1 METLLGCHGDAVT
14 VCFVFRH
21 VMSVPPDLHQQYL
34 QACQNLSQ
42 PENHF
47 VARVLQEAD
56 KSDNIRQT
64 KGITLKIAGN
74 NRLVPVQRVTDED
87 VQVLAS
93 VLCSAVFVT
102 GLDLR
107 YNDLTDVGVRHVAT
121 FLQGLPVMW
130 CTTEVENSTLRYLN
144 LMFNDIGT
152 SGAELIA
159 NALHSNETLLHLRMT
174 GNKIGNKGGMYFASM
189 LQVNCTLEKL
199 DLGDCDMGTQCLI
212 AIASVLTQNK
222 AVRAINLNRPLLYS
236 QEEETTIH
244 MALMLKNNSSLVEL
258 HLCKHEIKSLGVERL
273 CEALYENC
281 SLRYLDLSCN
291 KITREDVK
299 FLGELLKQNQT
310 LEILDLNSNRIED
323 DGAIYLSEALA
334 LYNRTLKALS
344 VVSNNISGKGLA
356 ALSQAMKINV
366 ELSYIYIWGNNFD
379 EAACTAFSELIQ
391 AGRLKPNCTDVEPYE
406 VDGHVHLAELSHGLK
421 KHYYWTPSY
430 GQVKN
435 TAANASLAIAAVSE
449 YL

>member
-1 METLLGCHGDAVT
+1 
-14 VCFVFRH
+14 
-21 VMSVPPDLHQQYL
+21 MSVPPDLRQQYL
-34 QACQNLSQ
+34 QTCQNLSQ

-56 KSDNIRQT
+56 KSDNVQA

-93 VLCSAVFVT
+93 VLCTAVFVT

-107 YNDLTDVGVRHVAT
+107 YNILTDVGVRHVAT
-121 FLQGLPVMW
+121 FLQ
-130 CTTEVENSTLRYLN
+130 ENSTLRYLN

-199 DLGDCDMGTQCLI
+199 DLGDCDL
-212 AIASVLTQNK
+212 
-222 AVRAINLNRPLLYS
+222 
-236 QEEETTIH
+236 EETTVHI
-244 MALMLKNNSSLVEL
+244 ALMLKNNSSLVEL
-258 HLCKHEIKSLGVERL
+258 HLCKHEIRSLGVKRL

-291 KITREDVK
+291 KITRDDVK

-344 VVSNNISGKGLA
+344 VVSNNIRGKGLV
-356 ALSQAMKINV
+356 ALSQSMKINM

-379 EAACTAFSELIQ
+379 EAVSTAFSELIQ

-430 GQVKN
+430 GEVNN

>member
-1 METLLGCHGDAVT
+1 MPCPAPGFPSEVGSRGAPAPLGAQTLRWTSAVW
-14 VCFVFRH
+14 H

-34 QACQNLSQ
+34 QTCQNLSQ

-56 KSDNIRQT
+56 KNDNIRWT

-93 VLCSAVFVT
+93 VLRCAVCVT

-121 FLQGLPVMW
+121 FLQ
-130 CTTEVENSTLRYLN
+130 ENSTLRYLN

-159 NALHSNETLLHLRMT
+159 NALHSNETLLHLRLT

-199 DLGDCDMGTQCLI
+199 DLGDCD
-212 AIASVLTQNK
+212 V
-222 AVRAINLNRPLLYS
+222 
-236 QEEETTIH
+236 EETTVHI
-244 MALMLKNNSSLVEL
+244 ALMLKNNSSLVEL
-258 HLCKHEIKSLGVERL
+258 HLCKHEIKSFGVERL

-291 KITREDVK
+291 KVTREDVK

-379 EAACTAFSELIQ
+379 EAACMAFSELIQ
-391 AGRLKPNCTDVEPYE
+391 AGRLKPDCTDVEPYE
-406 VDGHVHLAELSHGLK
+406 VDGHIHLAELSHGLK

-430 GQVKN
+430 GEVKN
-435 TAANASLAIAAVSE
+435 AAANASLAIAAVSE
-449 YL
+449 CF